1 MDVPQ
6 RNQHEGN
13 HERGGSSN
21 TDRRSRRP
29 GAHIPD
35 PGSTQTGDGDGCSG
49 AVGVPGITGQGSDES
64 RQEVD
69 DEPSP
74 GAKTPFHDGTQN
86 GQRREIEG
94 DLVEAF
100 RVNEERRDY
109 SPPLSS
115 RETFRIPPQRG
126 EYRRKREL
134 QAGGDGRDE
143 CRRKR
148 CGE

>member
-1 MDVPQ
+1 ML
-6 RNQHEGN
+6 
-13 HERGGSSN
+13 
-21 TDRRSRRP
+21 RR
-29 GAHIPD
+29 
-35 PGSTQTGDGDGCSG
+35 C
-49 AVGVPGITGQGSDES
+49 
-64 RQEVD
+64 
-69 DEPSP
+69 
-74 GAKTPFHDGTQN
+74 PFHDGTQN

-115 RETFRIPPQRG
+115 RETFRIPPQRS